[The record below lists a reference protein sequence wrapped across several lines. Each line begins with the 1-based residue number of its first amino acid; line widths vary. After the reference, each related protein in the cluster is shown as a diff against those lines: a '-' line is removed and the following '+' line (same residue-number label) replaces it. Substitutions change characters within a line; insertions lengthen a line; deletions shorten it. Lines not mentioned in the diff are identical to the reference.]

1 MRKRQILAGLVV
13 LLIGLY
19 MSGCM
24 ELLPKEKQTFQ
35 TRGKGVYQG
44 FDQLPENYTDRQAKE
59 DGCVIY
65 RDTKLVEGTERWDQ
79 FLQSVE
85 QKQPAKV
92 RILYQFG
99 REKRW
104 FLQDLFYDGKSFRLI
119 LSKNPEVH
127 DYEYKYL
134 LDLEGR
140 MDNAVKPV
148 RYVVLTNDKDL
159 SFQEVWDSEHARTE
173 EEKRNYRRII
183 YEIP

>member
-24 ELLPKEKQTFQ
+24 ELMPKEKQTFQ

-85 QKQPAKV
+85 
-92 RILYQFG
+92 
-99 REKRW
+99 
-104 FLQDLFYDGKSFRLI
+104 
-119 LSKNPEVH
+119 
-127 DYEYKYL
+127 
-134 LDLEGR
+134 
-140 MDNAVKPV
+140 
-148 RYVVLTNDKDL
+148 
-159 SFQEVWDSEHARTE
+159 
-173 EEKRNYRRII
+173 
-183 YEIP
+183 